1 MKRIIQFVL
10 SLAFGGL
17 VLWAVLRRFDLRQ
30 TLASVHYA
38 NPRLFAMGFLLMV
51 IAYLVRGA
59 RWRIWERSL
68 SFWDSL
74 RLILI
79 GFMGNNVLPARLGEI
94 LRAHCAS
101 AKIVHERGRTAA
113 LASIAAE
120 RILDGLILA
129 VFGVVGVEIGTLNGQ
144 MRLGL
149 LLVCLL
155 FAGLASALV
164 LGIRYHTGIRS
175 FIAATNRKFPGHVTR
190 FVKEKANHFLDGL
203 LPLGPAPRMISA
215 LTLTAVI
222 WTLEVGSCYL
232 MGLSVW
238 SGMSA
243 HTALLFLVVVNF
255 ASLIP
260 LTIGGIGTIESV
272 ALAFLVN
279 SGLSAYLALAMI
291 LLQHASQY
299 FFTTISG
306 GILYFTGGFYRVSLS
321 QPKAAG
327 QRPTQPA
334 PASATA
340 ETVFNEIRSSLG
352 QLSRVVE
359 LRPAPPDDVQLSIVI
374 PAYNEQSRL
383 PRTVLETIRWC
394 TSQHLTFELILA
406 DDGSRDAT
414 LALAHLFEESDVR
427 IRALACPHMGKGA
440 TVRMGMLNARG
451 QYVLFMDA
459 DGATPLTEIPKL
471 VAAIESGYDVAIGSR
486 IMQAPGEVEIKT
498 PLHRKIIGRVFAFFV
513 NLFAIEGIGDT
524 QCGFKMFRRAAA
536 RAICSRQKMTG
547 FSFDVEQ
554 LFLARR
560 LSLTIA
566 EIPVNWVAQPGS
578 KVNLVADSIKMLWD
592 ISLIRGVHRNFQ
604 PAHAISPIQDL
615 HRPLNSGSEIS

>member
-1 MKRIIQFVL
+1 
-10 SLAFGGL
+10 
-17 VLWAVLRRFDLRQ
+17 
-30 TLASVHYA
+30 
-38 NPRLFAMGFLLMV
+38 
-51 IAYLVRGA
+51 
-59 RWRIWERSL
+59 
-68 SFWDSL
+68 
-74 RLILI
+74 
-79 GFMGNNVLPARLGEI
+79 
-94 LRAHCAS
+94 
-101 AKIVHERGRTAA
+101 
-113 LASIAAE
+113 
-120 RILDGLILA
+120 
-129 VFGVVGVEIGTLNGQ
+129 
-144 MRLGL
+144 
-149 LLVCLL
+149 
-155 FAGLASALV
+155 
-164 LGIRYHTGIRS
+164 
-175 FIAATNRKFPGHVTR
+175 
-190 FVKEKANHFLDGL
+190 
-203 LPLGPAPRMISA
+203 
-215 LTLTAVI
+215 
-222 WTLEVGSCYL
+222 
-232 MGLSVW
+232 
-238 SGMSA
+238 
-243 HTALLFLVVVNF
+243 
-255 ASLIP
+255 
-260 LTIGGIGTIESV
+260 
-272 ALAFLVN
+272 
-279 SGLSAYLALAMI
+279 
-291 LLQHASQY
+291 
-299 FFTTISG
+299 
-306 GILYFTGGFYRVSLS
+306 
-321 QPKAAG
+321 
-327 QRPTQPA
+327 
-334 PASATA
+334 
-340 ETVFNEIRSSLG
+340 VFNEIRSSLG